1 MVKKKV
7 YRSIDKKNIMSV
19 FDPTVIGQIA
29 GPAGYLVAK
38 AAGDDNFTADA
49 DSEPMALKLFKD
61 ATCMVKQCFAAEGD
75 EAAEVAGDAVD
86 AAESAVE
93 TADGASVGG
102 SAEDLVQDKGANTKK
117 YSFWDWLV
125 FGLTILAII
134 TSWTLNN
141 NVDVRAKLGYSGA
154 NATAGILISLLSI
167 FAIFM
172 FGPWM
177 YFFFLLVPIWQ
188 KFVPVFNTPN
198 GMYWMDGVKASVA
211 DPVVPVDN
219 KFITKYLA
227 MLPMAFESPKAA
239 AVPAQFGQFYY

>member
-1 MVKKKV
+1 MLGFEGFG
-7 YRSIDKKNIMSV
+7 NT
-19 FDPTVIGQIA
+19 PTALGYVA
-29 GPAGYLVAK
+29 GTAGYLLGNAV
-38 AAGDDNFTADA
+38 GSTNGFTADP
-49 DSEPMALKLFKD
+49 DSEPLALKLFQD
-61 ATCMVKQCFAAEGD
+61 ASCMVKQCFAAEGD
-75 EAAEVAGDAVD
+75 AVDTAEDAVD
-86 AAESAVE
+86 TAEDAAALADSA
-93 TADGASVGG
+93 SMGG
-102 SAEDLVQDKGANTKK
+102 SAEDLAGSKGTSTKK

-141 NVDVRAKLGYSGA
+141 NVDVRAKLGFSGA
-154 NATAGILISLLSI
+154 NATAGYLISFLCI

-188 KFVPVFNTPN
+188 KIVPVFNTPN
-198 GMYWMDGVKASVA
+198 GMYWMDGVKRSVA
-211 DPVVPVDN
+211 DAAVSNDN

-239 AVPAQFGQFYY
+239 IGAATAAQFGHFYY